1 MNNPWLLAAAVL
13 LAMIGIVHSVL
24 GEQRIFRPWDTA
36 APAGLRRAHGA
47 ILRASWHL
55 PSLLGWSQAAMLW
68 QLGRTPPARWPDAAL
83 VQALLGA
90 MGIGVA
96 ACGLLVLWLTRG
108 RHPGG
113 AALLLAAGLIAGA
126 LTRLGV

>member
-1 MNNPWLLAAAVL
+1 MNNPWLLVAAGLLVL
-13 LAMIGIVHSVL
+13 IGIVHSLL
-24 GEQRIFRPWDTA
+24 GERRIFRPWATSP
-36 APAGLRRAHGA
+36 PAGLRRAHGA

-68 QLGRTPPARWPDAAL
+68 QLARTPSSRWPDAAL
-83 VQALLGA
+83 VQALLAA

-96 ACGLLVLWLTRG
+96 ACGVLVLWLTRG

-113 AALLLAAGLIAGA
+113 TALLLAAGLIGA
-126 LTRLGV
+126 AVASLDG